1 MEIIDVTEYQI
12 NNEIKYVYM
21 SKFKEQNVRRNVA
34 DTNDRNG
41 NTTYVNKR
49 SNETRRLEIFS
60 RRRKYMLPF
69 SLYKVYSLQN
79 GSIIVKFPFSNL
91 SQR

>member
-21 SKFKEQNVRRNVA
+21 SKFKGQNVRRNVA

-49 SNETRRLEIFS
+49 SNETRRVEIFD
-60 RRRKYMLPF
+60 R
-69 SLYKVYSLQN
+69 VEDTC
-79 GSIIVKFPFSNL
+79 FPFL
-91 SQR
+91 FIKFIRYKMEV